1 MPIDVFT
8 GQPGNGKTSF
18 MMERLVSEAKKKNPR
33 PLWAGGIDGLAPGL
47 ASVLKDPREWNAVK
61 PGETCTC
68 DDTENEEPC
77 TAHVVPNGSL
87 IFIDEAWKWFGHL
100 HDATRQATPLHVLK
114 LAEHRHRGIDFVW
127 TTQMPNQLYPFVRG
141 LIGTHTHVVRRF
153 GTQFVEL
160 FRWNELQEDVKSI
173 SRRENA
179 VRTTATL
186 PKGNRD
192 KWKSAE
198 EHTIKASIPWRLAV
212 LPLAVVV
219 VIVAGVVVYKRMQPE
234 AVAESALQSGGSPGL
249 PGDRPGAGG
258 ALNAQA
264 DIMYSSPA
272 AYVAAM
278 KPRVEYLPASAPIY
292 DGRQVQAYPEA
303 YCVVSGPGRDAQGE
317 WRDGGCTC
325 YTQQMTRVAMHP
337 DACRKI
343 ALDRGDFDP
352 YREPPREPVRA
363 VAAVGGAG
371 GTPAVDGAQA
381 PAVAV
386 VGIGYP
392 GQDPAPHG
400 TFRSEGSI
408 ASLPTAVQPV
418 AQ

>member
-18 MMERLVSEAKKKNPR
+18 MMERLVAEAKKKNPR

-61 PGETCTC
+61 PGCTCTC
-68 DDTENEEPC
+68 DDTENEAPC
-77 TAHVVPNGSL
+77 DAHVIPNGSL

-179 VRTTATL
+179 VRTTSVL

-198 EHTIKASIPWRLAV
+198 EHTIKASIPWRLGV
-212 LPLAVVV
+212 LPVALIVVV
-219 VIVAGVVVYKRMQPE
+219 LAGTFVYKRMRPE
-234 AVAESALQSGGSPGL
+234 AVAESATGTSGASGL
-249 PGDRPGAGG
+249 PDARVGAGG
-258 ALNAQA
+258 ASNTQA
-264 DIMYSSPA
+264 EVMYTSPE
-272 AYVAAM
+272 AYVAALT
-278 KPRVEYLPASAPIY
+278 PRIEYLPASAPVY
-292 DGRQVQAYPEA
+292 DGRAVKQYPDA
-303 YCVVSGPGRDAQGE
+303 YCVIASPGHDANGD
-317 WRDGGCTC
+317 WSDGGCTC
-325 YTQQMTRVAMHP
+325 YTQQMTRVKMHP
-337 DACRKI
+337 DACRTI
-343 ALDRGDFDP
+343 ALERGEFDP
-352 YREPPREPVRA
+352 FREPPAEPVQAGA
-363 VAAVGGAG
+363 VVGGAG
-371 GTPAVDGAQA
+371 GTPAVDGPVGAA
-381 PAVAV
+381 PVDDKA
-386 VGIGYP
+386 
-392 GQDPAPHG
+392 
-400 TFRSEGSI
+400 
-408 ASLPTAVQPV
+408 ASAEPV
-418 AQ
+418 AAYGWFRDQQG

>member
-18 MMERLVSEAKKKNPR
+18 MMERLVGEAKKKNPR

-61 PGETCTC
+61 PGERCTC

-77 TAHVVPNGSL
+77 NAHVIPNGSL

-100 HDATRQATPLHVLK
+100 HDATRQATPPHVLK

-179 VRTTATL
+179 VRTTSTL

-198 EHTIKASIPWRLAV
+198 EHTIKARIPWRLVV
-212 LPLAVVV
+212 LPVSLVV
-219 VIVAGVVVYKRMQPE
+219 VIVAGVMVFKRMRPE
-234 AVAESALQSGGSPGL
+234 AVAESVTQTSGASGL
-249 PGDRPGAGG
+249 PDARPGAGG
-258 ALNAQA
+258 ASNGLS
-264 DIMYSSPA
+264 DIMYTSPA
-272 AYVAAM
+272 AYVAART
-278 KPRVEYLPASAPIY
+278 PRVESLPASAPIY
-292 DGRQVQAYPEA
+292 DGRQVQAYPET
-303 YCVVSGPGRDAQGE
+303 YCVVAGPGNNAQGE
-317 WRDGGCTC
+317 WSEGGCSC
-325 YTQQMTRVAMHP
+325 YTQQMTRITMHP
-337 DACRKI
+337 DACHKI
-343 ALDRGDFDP
+343 ATEGGEFDP
-352 YREPPREPVRA
+352 YREPVRERVRA
-363 VAAVGGAG
+363 DRYEGGAG
-371 GTPAVDGAQA
+371 GTPAVEGALA

-386 VGIGYP
+386 VGIGEA
-392 GQDPAPHG
+392 GEAPKPYG
-400 TFRSEGSI
+400 TFR
-408 ASLPTAVQPV
+408 P
-418 AQ
+418 